1 MDKSCLA
8 RLFPIQSARHAGES
22 ARPTAPNGKRSAKR
36 SPEVP
41 NARGKGPGRDGVAG
55 DRKKTLVTGAL
66 RDERI
71 TRTSRGSNQAAG
83 PTSRHRRHRTLVR
96 FVGLRGRP
104 WLELNLSRR
113 NGPVRWLGRSWH
125 VDEAGLQFASPQQA
139 ENDAIQTRN
148 SVEEPWPIA
157 HDLPPNVQRLDF
169 PELISA
175 DQRCNH
181 GIGNRS
187 QRHPA
192 KVVVLVCRAAR

>member
-1 MDKSCLA
+1 
-8 RLFPIQSARHAGES
+8 
-22 ARPTAPNGKRSAKR
+22 
-36 SPEVP
+36 
-41 NARGKGPGRDGVAG
+41 
-55 DRKKTLVTGAL
+55 
-66 RDERI
+66 
-71 TRTSRGSNQAAG
+71 
-83 PTSRHRRHRTLVR
+83 
-96 FVGLRGRP
+96 
-104 WLELNLSRR
+104 LELNLSRR